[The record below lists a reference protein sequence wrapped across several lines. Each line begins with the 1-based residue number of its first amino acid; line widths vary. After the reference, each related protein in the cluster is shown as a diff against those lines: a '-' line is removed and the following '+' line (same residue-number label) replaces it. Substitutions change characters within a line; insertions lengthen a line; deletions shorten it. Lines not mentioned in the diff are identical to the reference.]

1 MKINKQS
8 LTRRSFLGK
17 TVTLAAGLTLTKSK
31 IWGSPAYIPDL
42 LKHNSKVNGV
52 QIGVITYSYRAIKDQ
67 SAEAILQYV
76 LDSGVNAVEL
86 MERNPGSS
94 GVAENLIGR
103 PEYKI
108 DRKTFFRLMRL
119 DRKKE
124 ISRDEKKQLADL
136 KQQQKSFE
144 KAAANWEKNRNPNDF
159 LKLRK
164 MFNDAGVEIYA
175 FKPDNLLGSK
185 NSDADI
191 NYAMKAAK
199 VLGASHVTLELPGPP
214 YGPKNPEHTLRLG
227 KLAEKN
233 GIKVAYHGHT
243 QQHINWWDTALE
255 QSESNVLNPDLGHYI
270 AAGNTDTFEFI
281 KKFNKKIYSMH
292 IKDRKS
298 LENGQDN
305 MPFGMGDTPITETL
319 QLMRDNKYT
328 FPTTIE
334 YEYRTPKESSIIEEI
349 KKCVNYC
356 KNALDS

>member
-8 LTRRSFLGK
+8 LSRRSFLGK

-31 IWGSPAYIPDL
+31 LWGSPAYIPDL

-52 QIGVITYSYRAIKDQ
+52 QIGVITYSYRAMKDQ
-67 SAEAILQYV
+67 SAEATLQYI

-86 MERNPGSS
+86 MGS
-94 GVAENLIGR
+94 VAESFVGKPKN
-103 PEYKI
+103 KI
-108 DRKTFFRLMRL
+108 NTRLYNRLLRKE
-119 DRKKE
+119 KKNDL
-124 ISRDEKKQLADL
+124 SRDEKKELADL

-185 NSDADI
+185 NSDTDI
-191 NYAMKAAK
+191 NYAMKAGK

-328 FPTTIE
+328 FPATVE

-349 KKCVNYC
+349 KKCVTYC
-356 KNALDS
+356 KNALES